1 MKRHIVVLAFQFL
14 LLCSVCGKVGYP
26 TDRISLHGI
35 DTGSIER
42 ISVVNIDAA
51 LLRKVSWENQ
61 PYRTII
67 KTNTHSVGGNTR
79 TVPEMLSY
87 ETGVMV
93 QKTNHGGGSPSL
105 RGLHGN
111 QTLMM
116 VDGVRLNNSIFRYGP
131 NQIGRAHV

>member
-1 MKRHIVVLAFQFL
+1 MKRHIVVLTFQFL
-14 LLCSVCGKVGYP
+14 LLCGVCGKGRFEL
-26 TDRISLHGI
+26 DDISLTGI

-61 PYRTII
+61 PYRTIV

-87 ETGVMV
+87 ETGIMV
-93 QKTNHGGGSPSL
+93 QKTNHGGGFTFTSWLTRQSNL
-105 RGLHGN
+105 D
-111 QTLMM
+111 
-116 VDGVRLNNSIFRYGP
+116 DG
-131 NQIGRAHV
+131 